1 MEKIQ
6 RLPRYCETGIGQVVE
21 AIQEWKDPKWDR
33 LVKLFRTVFKR
44 ADSVQTYNSQEFLET
59 FKDKMR
65 PDDTDPWTTISGTL
79 VRSGPPTIHSELVFH
94 HSGLDM
100 TRLPEV
106 QIDFVF
112 EKAISI
118 SKNGR
123 LLKDIM
129 HSTCLR
135 RNRFGRLM

>member
-65 PDDTDPWTTISGTL
+65 PDDTDPRMYCCQFATVGGIGKEENLGQLSRVLWFVQDL
-79 VRSGPPTIHSELVFH
+79 PPFI
-94 HSGLDM
+94 
-100 TRLPEV
+100 
-106 QIDFVF
+106 
-112 EKAISI
+112 
-118 SKNGR
+118 
-123 LLKDIM
+123 
-129 HSTCLR
+129 
-135 RNRFGRLM
+135 RN